1 MIPIHKIPME
11 MDSPPLHAIVRG
23 ELDGLPRERNTA
35 TELQNAIYHSRDE
48 NHISCMMDWAM
59 QIRMECGYS
68 WGDCIEAAMI
78 LYYG

>member
-1 MIPIHKIPME
+1 MMIPIHKIPME

-48 NHISCMMDWAM
+48 NHIS
-59 QIRMECGYS
+59 
-68 WGDCIEAAMI
+68 
-78 LYYG
+78 